1 MGVMHGPGVTPDF
14 DRTTGSLLLRL
25 RKAAVDLG
33 ERAVLYQGKRFKPK
47 DEVHITVI
55 GRALASELVDS
66 AGATEIEEIA
76 ALIDQTEWRYVLS
89 NCWYHVVR
97 GGDKPAESIIRMVE
111 LPALAAFYSRLEAIT
126 GLAIPPRPAHVT
138 LYTWGDHGGIGIA
151 TWEEF
156 DERVAGAVDPAELD
170 TEVP

>member
-1 MGVMHGPGVTPDF
+1 LPAGVIAYKMGVMHGPGVTPDF

-25 RKAAVDLG
+25 RKAAVGLG
-33 ERAVLYQGKRFKPK
+33 ERPVL
-47 DEVHITVI
+47 
-55 GRALASELVDS
+55 
-66 AGATEIEEIA
+66 
-76 ALIDQTEWRYVLS
+76 
-89 NCWYHVVR
+89 
-97 GGDKPAESIIRMVE
+97 
-111 LPALAAFYSRLEAIT
+111 YSRLEAIT